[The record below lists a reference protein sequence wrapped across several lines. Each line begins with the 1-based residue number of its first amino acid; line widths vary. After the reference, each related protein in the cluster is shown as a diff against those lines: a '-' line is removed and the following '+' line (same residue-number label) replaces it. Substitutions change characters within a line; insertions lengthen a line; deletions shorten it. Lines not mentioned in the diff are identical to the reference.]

1 VSWFRALNPRRTLRR
16 QLIVTVTGVHTILM
30 MSFVWDLV
38 DRQQAF
44 LLERAR
50 SRALYQAELLSTS
63 AVPQLITNDFG
74 GMQEVLESL
83 ARERWVSASVT
94 DLSGRVVGHSDVR
107 LIGSS
112 YADQRSRAVLMG
124 PRKPQTVYEIET
136 RIRAAAPVMVEG
148 SVLGW
153 AWVTAD
159 LSLDRAEVTDL
170 RNTGIIYLVIA
181 VVSGALFAVMLA
193 SALTRQLRLLLAG
206 TQRLA
211 EDNFDEPVPII
222 AENDVGQ
229 VAEAFNRAMEKLR
242 VQRSALMQAHED
254 LKAANHAILSANE
267 SLRRF
272 AYAASHDL
280 QEPLRSVSGYSELL
294 HKRYGGRLDTDA
306 SEFIDYIHNGA
317 TRMQNLL
324 KALLDYSRA
333 GPRGEAERID
343 TNIALRTALEH
354 LEIAIGDSDAKID
367 APTLP
372 HVHAHEVAVVQLFQN
387 LIGNAIKYAGRKS
400 PVVHIRAEQ
409 DGAWWRFSVRDE
421 GAGIDPRNHERIFG
435 IFKRAHGPEFPGTGV
450 GLAICARI
458 VEGYGGRIWVESE
471 PGAGATFW
479 FTLPAADAADAGG
492 GTAGSHASL
501 ITV

>member
-1 VSWFRALNPRRTLRR
+1 MSWFHALNPRRTLRR

-44 LLERAR
+44 LLERTR
-50 SRALYQAELLSTS
+50 SRALYQAELLATS

-94 DLSGRVVGHSDVR
+94 DLEGRVLGHSDVR
-107 LIGSS
+107 LIGTS
-112 YADQRSRAVLMG
+112 YVDQRSRSLLKG
-124 PRKPQTVYEIET
+124 ERKPQTVYETET
-136 RIRAAAPVMVEG
+136 RIRAAAPVTVEG
-148 SVLGW
+148 TTLGW

-159 LSLDRAEVTDL
+159 LSLDRAQVTHL
-170 RNTGIIYLVIA
+170 RNTGLIYLVIA
-181 VVSGALFAVMLA
+181 VVSGAVFAVMLG
-193 SALTRQLRLLLAG
+193 SALTRQLRHLLAG

-211 EDNFDEPVPII
+211 EDNFDQPVPII

-242 VQRSALMQAHED
+242 EQRSALMQAHEG
-254 LKAANHAILSANE
+254 LKTANQAILSANE

-294 HKRYGGRLDTDA
+294 HKRYGGQLDTDA

-333 GPRGEAERID
+333 GPRGEAARVD
-343 TNIALRTALEH
+343 TNVALTMALQH
-354 LEIAIGDSDAKID
+354 LEIAIGDSGARID
-367 APTLP
+367 SSTLP
-372 HVHAHEVAVVQLFQN
+372 YVRAHEVAVVQLFQN
-387 LIGNAIKYAGRKS
+387 LIGNAIKYAGEKP
-400 PVVHIRAEQ
+400 PVIHITAEQ
-409 DGAWWRFSVRDE
+409 DGSWWRFSVRDE

-435 IFKRAHGPEFPGTGV
+435 IFKRAHGPEYPGTGV
-450 GLAICARI
+450 GLAICTRI
-458 VEGYGGRIWVESE
+458 VEGYGGRIWVESQV
-471 PGAGATFW
+471 GFGATFR
-479 FTLPAADAADAGG
+479 FTLPAADAPVTGP
-492 GTAGSHASL
+492 GSSRSEASL
-501 ITV
+501 AII

>member
-1 VSWFRALNPRRTLRR
+1 MNWFHSLNPRRTLRR
-16 QLIVTVTGVHTILM
+16 QLIVTVTGVHAILM

-44 LLERAR
+44 LIERAR
-50 SRALYQAELLSTS
+50 SRALYQAELLATS

-83 ARERWVSASVT
+83 ARDRWISASVT
-94 DLSGRVVGHSDVR
+94 DLSGRVVGHSDAR

-112 YADQRSRAVLMG
+112 YSDQRSRAVMAG
-124 PRKPQTVYEIET
+124 PRKPQTVYETDT
-136 RIRAAAPVMVEG
+136 RLRAAAPVMVER

-159 LSLDRAEVTDL
+159 LSPDRSQVLDL
-170 RNTGIIYLVIA
+170 RNTGLIYLGLA
-181 VVSGALFAVMLA
+181 VLSGAVFAVMLA
-193 SALTRQLRLLLAG
+193 TALTRQLRLLLAG

-211 EDNFDEPVPII
+211 DDNFDEPVPII

-242 VQRSALMQAHED
+242 LQRAALLQAHED
-254 LKAANHAILSANE
+254 LKAANQAILSANE

-294 HKRYGGRLDTDA
+294 HKRYGGRLDADA
-306 SEFIDYIHNGA
+306 DDFIDYIHHGA

-324 KALLDYSRA
+324 RALLDYSRA
-333 GPRGEAERID
+333 GPRGEPARVD
-343 TNIALRTALEH
+343 TSVALHTALEH
-354 LEIAIGDSDAKID
+354 LEIAIGDSHATIHAGK
-367 APTLP
+367 LP
-372 HVHAHEVAVVQLFQN
+372 HVCAHEVAVVQLFQN
-387 LIGNAIKYAGRKS
+387 LIGNAIKYAGDKP
-400 PVVHIRAEQ
+400 PVIHISAEQ
-409 DGAWWRFSVRDE
+409 ESGWWRFGVRDE

-450 GLAICARI
+450 GLAICASI
-458 VEGYGGRIWVESE
+458 VEGYGGRIWVEST
-471 PGAGATFW
+471 PGNGATFW
-479 FTLPAADAADAGG
+479 FTLPGESTGAGG
-492 GTAGSHASL
+492 GMQSNEASL
-501 ITV
+501 AMI